1 MYKKFKKYF
10 LFLTVCF
17 TMTMFLQAQV
27 FSEKNPPVRFEKDRG
42 EDPKEFFEYEYRQ
55 FWDSLSEVEQFAIA
69 CSSNIF
75 ERNNQFHLD
84 FSNHIRFNKYT
95 REGVDI
101 LNSNWEI
108 FNYDQLMENFNDLS
122 EGEQNLIYI
131 KLKNLLEQYPDL
143 SVIEIGK
150 KEDLTI
156 TEVSRMYLVKDMKE
170 ILGEHNIEAWI
181 DARRIS
187 IIRWGIGAGYI
198 SLKEATN
205 LLRPV
210 IRKIKDDYTDF
221 EEFIAHWV
229 AGYCFNEVYNSTCP
243 ECTEKLLA
251 AIDSARAYIP
261 FEELPFTGKNADKTH
276 CMRLSECV
284 YTPSEEAAKMI
295 PIQKIYKNYWSEEP
309 SVSILQEFIK
319 EEENYPEISDLLL
332 LPRYVLMW
340 TYSSAKERISYVE
353 SKLDYINSLPETSQ
367 TYSFVIQVYLN
378 DLNKTYNPQKV
389 IDIYENLNNPLQTNE
404 NVYFQYGY
412 SYYLLASSCQS
423 IIERDIYI
431 SRAAVVFKRL
441 KSRGYDIGENMNCW
455 LESVE

>member
-1 MYKKFKKYF
+1 
-10 LFLTVCF
+10 
-17 TMTMFLQAQV
+17 
-27 FSEKNPPVRFEKDRG
+27 
-42 EDPKEFFEYEYRQ
+42 
-55 FWDSLSEVEQFAIA
+55 
-69 CSSNIF
+69 
-75 ERNNQFHLD
+75 
-84 FSNHIRFNKYT
+84 
-95 REGVDI
+95 
-101 LNSNWEI
+101 
-108 FNYDQLMENFNDLS
+108 
-122 EGEQNLIYI
+122 
-131 KLKNLLEQYPDL
+131 
-143 SVIEIGK
+143 
-150 KEDLTI
+150 
-156 TEVSRMYLVKDMKE
+156 MYLVKDMKD
-170 ILGEHNIEAWI
+170 ILGVHNIEAWI

-198 SLKEATN
+198 SLKEGTN

-210 IRKIKDDYTDF
+210 IRKIKDDYSDF

-276 CMRLSECV
+276 CMKLSECV

-295 PIQKIYKNYWSEEP
+295 PIQKIYKNYWSEEH

-340 TYSSAKERISYVE
+340 TYSSVEDRIAYVE
-353 SKLDYINSLPETSQ
+353 SKLDYLKSLPETSQ

-389 IDIYENLNNPLQTNE
+389 IDTYESLNNSLQTNA

-412 SYYLLASSCQS
+412 SFYLLASTCQS
-423 IIERDIYI
+423 VIERDIYV
-431 SRAAVVFKRL
+431 SRAATVFKRL
-441 KSRGYDIGENMNCW
+441 KSRGFNLGENMNSW
-455 LESVE
+455 LERVEQ